1 MPPHL
6 IVGDYGLRS
15 LKKYCKLFERYHGC
29 VNPWSSPEIWSQHTS
44 GGDRHHMQLRRSN
57 SSMSPLVVDWFES
70 PAVDTYSFG
79 MIMWEV
85 ETGSAPYEGL
95 EEKEVRRMLIE
106 QKLRPMIPEGTDEKL
121 SLLIRRC
128 W

>member
-1 MPPHL
+1 
-6 IVGDYGLRS
+6 
-15 LKKYCKLFERYHGC
+15 
-29 VNPWSSPEIWSQHTS
+29 
-44 GGDRHHMQLRRSN
+44 MQLRRSN
-57 SSMSPLVVDWFES
+57 SSMTPLVVDWFES

-79 MIMWEV
+79 MIMWEL